1 MKFKKLFLGLLL
13 AVISVFGV
21 TVNAATS
28 APSSF
33 NVRFS
38 DLHLLDGKKY
48 LNGASLHFY
57 YKVNTAGKVIYC
69 LDQDRDVPSGNPTV
83 YYLKGE
89 LSAKYA
95 YVLANGYPNKS
106 LTGDNDQDYYIT
118 AMSIWYLANPNNS
131 IFRNFDINKGS
142 HT

>member
-95 YVLANGYPNKS
+95 YVLALS
-106 LTGDNDQDYYIT
+106 LIH
-118 AMSIWYLANPNNS
+118 I
-131 IFRNFDINKGS
+131 
-142 HT
+142 